1 MKYSFLETTL
11 KIPNR
16 LKSIHSVPIWL
27 LRNLIVGLLDAQ
39 GYLLQIGILQ
49 NLDEN
54 SFSVYSRPA
63 EGLRDVELG
72 NVKLSPSGV
81 ELGYLEW

>member
-1 MKYSFLETTL
+1 MKYSLLETTL

-54 SFSVYSRPA
+54 SFSVYSRPV
-63 EGLRDVELG
+63 EGLRDVEVG